1 MQAYFCLHYI
11 KQKQVKCFG
20 STLYVH
26 LKDDWCM
33 PVCEFVFLI
42 TQVGDSMDVD
52 SILKQLEC

>member
-1 MQAYFCLHYI
+1 MLIFVCITLG
-11 KQKQVKCFG
+11 KKQVKCFG

-52 SILKQLEC
+52 ST